1 MTSKL
6 DRKSRPLEGES
17 RKCFRKEVTARGVQC
32 ADGSSRLR
40 TETAWLCRAVENHC
54 LGDIFF

>member
-6 DRKSRPLEGES
+6 GRRSRPLEGES
-17 RKCFRKEVTARGVQC
+17 SKCFRKEVTARGVQC

-40 TETAWLCRAVENHC
+40 TETAWLC
-54 LGDIFF
+54 